1 MIKLSHLLPS
11 EQTVDTDKCLIRQVK
26 KECVCESFWGETAC
40 VGSENHQGTVE
51 GCGRH
56 CLCDEDNAYKA
67 PDAFY

>member
-11 EQTVDTDKCLIRQVK
+11 EQTLDTDKYLIRSK
-26 KECVCESFWGETAC
+26 KRSVCESFWGETAC

-56 CLCDEDNAYKA
+56 CLCDEDNLYKA